1 MPLGG
6 GLSLGLAAAGMI
18 GSGYQAIK
26 GAKDAKEAEKG
37 LLSSIASQQVKT
49 INKEVEQQLAEAQ
62 ARQNA
67 VSPAVKYGMAMAG
80 QGMANI
86 AAKAQRGA
94 GSGADYLATL
104 GAAQQRYN
112 ATGADLALQQA
123 QFQQQQLQNVAAARG
138 AMSAERDAMLESA
151 NAKNALYQNLYAGQ
165 MGAANQMYS
174 QGLSGL
180 AQSAASGANAAAN
193 MYQPMGPKT
202 IGPKVE
208 MSPIAGK
215 TNINTFDSGSMIGP
229 RIAASS
235 LKTIPTSNLMSGVSS
250 MPGNTNYLPTN
261 ISGATRNS
269 NMSTNYPAFPGGF
282 GWF

>member
-18 GSGYQAIK
+18 GSGIQAIK
-26 GAKDAKEAEKG
+26 GSKDAKKAEKG

-67 VSPAVKYGMAMAG
+67 ISPAVKYGMAMAG
-80 QGMANI
+80 QGMANV

-104 GAAQQRYN
+104 GAAQQQYN

-123 QFQQQQLQNVAAARG
+123 QFQQQQNQNVAAARG
-138 AMSAERDAMLESA
+138 AMGAERDAVLESA

-180 AQSAASGANAAAN
+180 AQSAASGAIAASN
-193 MYQPMGPKT
+193 MYQPKSLGT

-208 MSPIAGK
+208 MSSIAGK
-215 TNINTFDSGSMIGP
+215 TNIPTFNVPKVGPSMATSTL
-229 RIAASS
+229 R
-235 LKTIPTSNLMSGVSS
+235 TMPTSNIMLGLSNNES
-250 MPGNTNYLPTN
+250 YLP
-261 ISGATRNS
+261 SGATRNS
-269 NMSTNYPAFPGGF
+269 NMNTNYPTFPGGF

>member
-18 GSGYQAIK
+18 GSGIQAIK
-26 GAKDAKEAEKG
+26 GSKDAKQAEKG

-80 QGMANI
+80 QGMANV

-193 MYQPMGPKT
+193 MYQPKGPKPT
-202 IGPKVE
+202 KLNKVNIDPIQSIGFGS
-208 MSPIAGK
+208 SPIAG
-215 TNINTFDSGSMIGP
+215 
-229 RIAASS
+229 
-235 LKTIPTSNLMSGVSS
+235 
-250 MPGNTNYLPTN
+250 
-261 ISGATRNS
+261 
-269 NMSTNYPAFPGGF
+269 PGGF
-282 GWF
+282 YNSSLGNIKPTPYTDNPFPPGTFDFWTK